1 MADLSVTAY
10 PSDPQARVGLTKCMD
25 ALKKM
30 EIVWPSAGRALD
42 LLAGSKFNLQEA
54 ELTALSH
61 HQGHRKR
68 SAAQA
73 LEAESSKQGQG
84 PSGAA
89 DYPPLRSQDYDTP
102 AKYVNDGDKQ
112 AYTNGVDLPSG
123 VPYVND
129 AGNSVSYMQSYARWP
144 SDGNITQPF
153 PGSLSTSVLS
163 QLYSTGLVDGHV
175 PPGIHMYSNAYDRH
189 DVYEKGSRYSQYWNH
204 YVATPQLATG
214 YGHVPVD
221 LDQQTQAHPGQV
233 RANPPTPYLA
243 EQYNP
248 YS

>member
-1 MADLSVTAY
+1 
-10 PSDPQARVGLTKCMD
+10 VGLTKCMD

-54 ELTALSH
+54 ELAALSN

-73 LEAESSKQGQG
+73 LEVESTKQSQV
-84 PSGAA
+84 SN

-102 AKYVNDGDKQ
+102 TQYVNDGGKQ
-112 AYTNGVDLPSG
+112 VYTNGVDLSSS
-123 VPYVND
+123 VPYV
-129 AGNSVSYMQSYARWP
+129 GHTSNSVSYLPSYARWP
-144 SDGNITQPF
+144 SDGNIAQPF
-153 PGSLSTSVLS
+153 SGPLSTSVLS
-163 QLYSTGLVDGHV
+163 QLYSTGLVDEHS
-175 PPGIHMYSNAYDRH
+175 PPGIHMYSNAYERH
-189 DVYEKGSRYSQYWNH
+189 DVYEKGTRYSQYWNH
-204 YVATPQLATG
+204 YSQVATA
-214 YGHVPVD
+214 YGHVPVE
-221 LDQQTQAHPGQV
+221 LDQQAQAHPGQV
-233 RANPPTPYLA
+233 QANPSTPYLA